1 MLAALLNIRAFAF
14 VAVTVVATVAVGP
27 AAFAASNVVP
37 ASSAGEG
44 TGVVSGY
51 TISAISY
58 TLNGAISS
66 DIDTV
71 TFTATSDAGSLAA
84 ALTAMQVQFDSTAG
98 FYTCTRVGGTPPAH
112 DISCDTTAGVQLTV
126 INTDVF
132 HAVIVE

>member
-14 VAVTVVATVAVGP
+14 VAVTVVATLSASQG
-27 AAFAASNVVP
+27 AFAASNVVP

-44 TGVVSGY
+44 TGTVSGY
-51 TISAISY
+51 TISAIAY
-58 TLNGAISS
+58 NLNGAVSS

-71 TFTATSDAGSLAA
+71 TFTATSDSGSLAA

-112 DISCDTTAGVQLTV
+112 DVSCDTTAGVQLTV
-126 INTDVF
+126 LATDVF